1 MKLILERFEH
11 YNLMKFVDNI
21 MSFVTSR
28 NNFFLVVNLFFYCE
42 IMSMHRTI
50 TNFLIPKKTYYDVK
64 LALYQNKN
72 IPS

>member
-21 MSFVTSR
+21 MNFVTSR
-28 NNFFLVVNLFFYCE
+28 NFFFLVVNLFFYFE

-64 LALYQNKN
+64 LVLYQNKN